1 MSEHVEIPLWVEAL
15 SDDDLFKLNDE
26 MLDESLRQG
35 YYPGKTETA
44 FWKLYSAVV
53 AECTIR
59 NEARGW

>member
-1 MSEHVEIPLWVEAL
+1 MREYVEIPLWVEAL
-15 SDDDLFKLNDE
+15 NDDQLFKLNDA

-35 YYPGKTETA
+35 YWPGKTETA
-44 FWKLYSAVV
+44 FWKLYMAVV